1 MGLTKT
7 PPNNILSPDGNSF
20 AVFLDINSPQV
31 LKLKDING
39 NIDLLSKYLTP
50 SGTFIVS
57 MENVGAGA
65 GLYIPSTIN
74 PAQLKTLVQGSN
86 VVITE
91 SAQEIEI
98 SVPTT
103 VVGQVGLYSQTAP
116 STAITNTTVPTSLIN
131 GGVGT
136 LSVPANGFQVG
147 DSFVAYFSGEISSK
161 NNETIQIRLNSNG
174 VTLGDTGLLVLNAT
188 TNKFWE
194 MSVNFTVRTIGGTG
208 VAAIMT
214 SGRFTYNKNS
224 ANIPEGLGFN
234 NLNNTT
240 FSTTINNTLAVTAQW
255 GSADVLNSI
264 RTEIFNLYRVY

>member
-147 DSFVAYFSGEISSK
+147 DSFVAKFTSEISSL
-161 NNETIQIRLNSNG
+161 NNATIDIHITSNG
-174 VTLGDTGLLVLNAT
+174 VTLADSGAITLVVT
-188 TNKFWE
+188 SNKIWDLE
-194 MSVNFTVRTIGGTG
+194 IDFTIRAIGGAG
-208 VAAIMT
+208 VASIAT
-214 SGRFTYNKNS
+214 AGRFNYNKNS
-224 ANIPEGLGFN
+224 
-234 NLNNTT
+234 NNTPEAVSFFFVNNST
-240 FSTTINNTLAVTAQW
+240 FNTTILNTLQVTAQW
-255 GSADVLNSI
+255 VSASTSNSI
-264 RTEIFNLYRVY
+264 ATELFNLYRVY